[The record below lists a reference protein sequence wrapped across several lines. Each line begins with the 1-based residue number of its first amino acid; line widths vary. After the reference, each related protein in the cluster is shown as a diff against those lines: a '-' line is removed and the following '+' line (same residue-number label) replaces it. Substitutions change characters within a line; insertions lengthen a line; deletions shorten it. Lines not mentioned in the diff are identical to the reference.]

1 MGEVTYPRAGA
12 QQAGD
17 RQQLPVPRR
26 KLLNSLPPQ
35 AKIRRTHNDP
45 MTPEVA
51 LERPLPHNLDA
62 ERSILGAILLDNHA
76 LNAAVEKLQPE
87 DFFLDQH
94 RRVFQQMIALGES
107 QQAID
112 LVTLTDEL
120 QRRGELEASG
130 GAAYLAQLVDR
141 SEERRVGK
149 ECRSRW
155 SPYH

>member
-1 MGEVTYPRAGA
+1 MGGVNFLRAGA

-51 LERPLPHNLDA
+51 LERPFPHNLDA

-112 LVTLTDEL
+112 LVTLTDE
-120 QRRGELEASG
+120 
-130 GAAYLAQLVDR
+130 R
-141 SEERRVGK
+141 SEEHTSELQSPCNLVCRLLLEKKKKKRQKRR
-149 ECRSRW
+149 C
-155 SPYH
+155 

>member
-1 MGEVTYPRAGA
+1 MGGVNFLRAGA
-12 QQAGD
+12 QQAGA

-76 LNAAVEKLQPE
+76 LNAAVEKLQSE

-112 LVTLTDEL
+112 LVTLAWSSSVAGSS
-120 QRRGELEASG
+120 RPP
-130 GAAYLAQLVDR
+130 AAPPTWRNWWMGCHALPTSTITRA
-141 SEERRVGK
+141 
-149 ECRSRW
+149 
-155 SPYH
+155 